1 MFDGE
6 EAVKQLEGH
15 RGYRKEI
22 EGNDGLA
29 VIGQECEP
37 ALGWVSPPSNTSKI
51 PSHGPLRDVEA
62 ELQKLAVDLRS
73 APVHIFF
80 SYAADHGSNL
90 GGDLWPSSCPRA
102 PTPVETEPRPVP
114 ARPRLPPCKN

>member
-1 MFDGE
+1 MCEGE
-6 EAVKQLEGH
+6 EALKQLEGH
-15 RGYRKEI
+15 GRSGEEI
-22 EGNDGLA
+22 EGKDGLA

-90 GGDLWPSSCPRA
+90 GGVLRPSSPTRA
-102 PTPVETEPRPVP
+102 AAPLQPE
-114 ARPRLPPCKN
+114 